1 MSAGAYDLAI
11 LGAGPAGSALALRAA
26 RGGAS
31 VLLVDRDNFERP
43 RFGETAPPSFRRAIA
58 ELELDHI
65 LDTPQIS
72 REVSAVVSVW
82 GQDEPMQR
90 HHFISPYSSAVH
102 LDRQQFDRALAL
114 EAGKAGATVHL
125 GTGLSVTADRGGNYV
140 LQLRGGKPERAR
152 FLALAVG
159 RSAGVGRFRQR
170 RYQLNDHMCL
180 VGYLS
185 GEPGDNRTLIEAVQ
199 DGWIYA
205 AALPGQRMVA
215 ALTTSAGMVPNS
227 AEARLSFWRET
238 IARSLLIAPAV
249 AGLSLAAGPFV
260 VSSRASAAR
269 RVGGKTWCVL
279 GDARMAPDP
288 LSGQGLLWALDDAAL
303 VANCFL
309 RSQADRIADELKSRS
324 QANLSDHCKAA
335 ASIYDAEGRFA
346 GAPFWSNAASIP
358 PSAYT

>member
-11 LGAGPAGSALALRAA
+11 LGAGPAGSALALRVA

-65 LDTPQIS
+65 LDTPRIS

-125 GTGLSVTADRGGNYV
+125 GTGVSVTADRGGDYV

-170 RYQLNDHMCL
+170 R
-180 VGYLS
+180 
-185 GEPGDNRTLIEAVQ
+185 
-199 DGWIYA
+199 
-205 AALPGQRMVA
+205 
-215 ALTTSAGMVPNS
+215 
-227 AEARLSFWRET
+227 
-238 IARSLLIAPAV
+238 
-249 AGLSLAAGPFV
+249 
-260 VSSRASAAR
+260 
-269 RVGGKTWCVL
+269 
-279 GDARMAPDP
+279 
-288 LSGQGLLWALDDAAL
+288 
-303 VANCFL
+303 
-309 RSQADRIADELKSRS
+309 
-324 QANLSDHCKAA
+324 
-335 ASIYDAEGRFA
+335 
-346 GAPFWSNAASIP
+346 
-358 PSAYT
+358 

>member
-1 MSAGAYDLAI
+1 MSESAYDLAI
-11 LGAGPAGSALALRAA
+11 IGAGPAGSALALRVA

-31 VLLVDRDNFERP
+31 VLLVDRDDFKRP
-43 RFGETAPPSFRRAIA
+43 RFGETAPPLFRRAVA
-58 ELELDHI
+58 ELELDHL
-65 LDTPQIS
+65 LDTPRIS
-72 REVSAVVSVW
+72 REAPAVASVW
-82 GQDEPMQR
+82 GQDEPLER
-90 HHFISPYSSAVH
+90 HHFVSPYSSAVH

-114 EAGKAGATVHL
+114 EAGKAGASVHL
-125 GTGLSVTADRGGNYV
+125 GTGVIVTADPGGDYV
-140 LQLRGGKPERAR
+140 LQLRGGETERAR

-159 RSAGVGRFRQR
+159 RSAGVGRFHQR
-170 RYQLNDHMCL
+170 RYHLNDHTCM

-185 GEPGDNRTLIEAVQ
+185 GEPGDSRTLIEAVR

-249 AGLSLAAGPFV
+249 TGLSLAAGPFV

-303 VANCFL
+303 VANRLL
-309 RSQADRIADELKSRS
+309 RSQADSIADELRSRS
-324 QANLSDHCKAA
+324 QANLSDHCEAA
-335 ASIYDAEGRFA
+335 ASIYAAEQRFA
-346 GAPFWSNAASIP
+346 GEPFWINAATTPAI
-358 PSAYT
+358 ARA